1 MHKKRSPDLQCPV
14 SSLAQVTTLRTSTF
28 FSHTSFVFYV
38 LCAEERAPI
47 VGGRGEEFYLLT
59 IIIVTILSLK
69 SHIRMIHFHLFHFH
83 LCNLLQTDAS
93 HFTTNSACGFVKLM
107 TLQNVKLCPQCPLCL
122 SYKAQ
127 TRPDV
132 SMSMK
137 FTPTDKF
144 WKGTMQKRDED
155 NFDGHPAAYD
165 TKLALK

>member
-1 MHKKRSPDLQCPV
+1 
-14 SSLAQVTTLRTSTF
+14 
-28 FSHTSFVFYV
+28 
-38 LCAEERAPI
+38 
-47 VGGRGEEFYLLT
+47 
-59 IIIVTILSLK
+59 
-69 SHIRMIHFHLFHFH
+69 MIHFRLFHFH

-93 HFTTNSACGFVKLM
+93 HFTSNSACGFVKLM
-107 TLQNVKLCPQCPLCL
+107 TLQNVQLCPLCL

-155 NFDGHPAAYD
+155 NFDGHPDAYD
-165 TKLALK
+165 TKLAFN